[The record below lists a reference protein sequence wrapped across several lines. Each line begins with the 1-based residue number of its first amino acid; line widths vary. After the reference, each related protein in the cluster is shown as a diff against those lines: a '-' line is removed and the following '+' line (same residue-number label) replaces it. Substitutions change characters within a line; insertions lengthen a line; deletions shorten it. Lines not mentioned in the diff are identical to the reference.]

1 MKSSRLYEGRYADD
15 DCADD
20 DGPLTAFE
28 RFPMAC
34 GCPLVAAD
42 RPLLAS
48 DCAQVRRERAERE
61 EAVEAA
67 TLRAHLV
74 GRAQGADALARSEVT
89 SLVAAARRN
98 GRASAGL
105 GGGGWV
111 ASLSPAVPTTAP
123 ERLAPLGAA
132 GSCSTS
138 PAGSLATSI
147 STTGD
152 RGAADA
158 AWERFYTHG
167 GDTFLQSALM
177 TSTASKNAQQLI
189 WS

>member
-1 MKSSRLYEGRYADD
+1 M
-15 DCADD
+15 
-20 DGPLTAFE
+20 
-28 RFPMAC
+28 
-34 GCPLVAAD
+34 
-42 RPLLAS
+42 
-48 DCAQVRRERAERE
+48 RRERAERE
-61 EAVEAA
+61 EAVEGA

-89 SLVAAARRN
+89 SLVAAARRS
-98 GRASAGL
+98 GRMGAGL
-105 GGGGWV
+105 GGGGW
-111 ASLSPAVPTTAP
+111 AAPTTAP
-123 ERLAPLGAA
+123 HPERIAPLGAA

-158 AWERFYTHG
+158 AWEHPEACKCSPRRPLPTGAADAAWERFYTHG

-177 TSTASKNAQQLI
+177 TSTASKSAQELI

>member
-1 MKSSRLYEGRYADD
+1 M
-15 DCADD
+15 
-20 DGPLTAFE
+20 
-28 RFPMAC
+28 
-34 GCPLVAAD
+34 
-42 RPLLAS
+42 
-48 DCAQVRRERAERE
+48 RRERAERE
-61 EAVEAA
+61 EAVEGA

-89 SLVAAARRN
+89 SLVAAARRG
-98 GRASAGL
+98 GRMGAGL
-105 GGGGWV
+105 GGGGW
-111 ASLSPAVPTTAP
+111 AAPTTAP
-123 ERLAPLGAA
+123 HPERIAPLGAA

-177 TSTASKNAQQLI
+177 TSTASKSAQELI

>member
-1 MKSSRLYEGRYADD
+1 M
-15 DCADD
+15 
-20 DGPLTAFE
+20 
-28 RFPMAC
+28 
-34 GCPLVAAD
+34 
-42 RPLLAS
+42 
-48 DCAQVRRERAERE
+48 RRERAERE
-61 EAVEAA
+61 EAVEGA

-89 SLVAAARRN
+89 SLVAAARRS
-98 GRASAGL
+98 GRMGAGL
-105 GGGGWV
+105 GGGGW
-111 ASLSPAVPTTAP
+111 AAPTTAP
-123 ERLAPLGAA
+123 HPERIAPLGAA

-177 TSTASKNAQQLI
+177 TSTASKSAQELI

>member
-1 MKSSRLYEGRYADD
+1 MEG
-15 DCADD
+15 
-20 DGPLTAFE
+20 
-28 RFPMAC
+28 
-34 GCPLVAAD
+34 
-42 RPLLAS
+42 
-48 DCAQVRRERAERE
+48 
-61 EAVEAA
+61 A

-89 SLVAAARRN
+89 SLVAAARRS
-98 GRASAGL
+98 GRMGAGL
-105 GGGGWV
+105 GGGGW
-111 ASLSPAVPTTAP
+111 AAPTTAP
-123 ERLAPLGAA
+123 HPERIAPLGAA

-158 AWERFYTHG
+158 AWEHPEACKCSPRRPHPTGAADAAWERFYTHG

-177 TSTASKNAQQLI
+177 TSTASKSAQELI

>member
-1 MKSSRLYEGRYADD
+1 MEG
-15 DCADD
+15 
-20 DGPLTAFE
+20 
-28 RFPMAC
+28 
-34 GCPLVAAD
+34 
-42 RPLLAS
+42 
-48 DCAQVRRERAERE
+48 
-61 EAVEAA
+61 A

-89 SLVAAARRN
+89 SLVAAARRS
-98 GRASAGL
+98 GRMGAGL
-105 GGGGWV
+105 GGGGW
-111 ASLSPAVPTTAP
+111 AAPTTAP
-123 ERLAPLGAA
+123 HPERIAPLGAA

-177 TSTASKNAQQLI
+177 TSTASKSAQELI

>member
-1 MKSSRLYEGRYADD
+1 M
-15 DCADD
+15 
-20 DGPLTAFE
+20 
-28 RFPMAC
+28 
-34 GCPLVAAD
+34 
-42 RPLLAS
+42 
-48 DCAQVRRERAERE
+48 RRERAERE
-61 EAVEAA
+61 EAVEGA

-89 SLVAAARRN
+89 SLVAAARRG
-98 GRASAGL
+98 GRMGAGL
-105 GGGGWV
+105 GGGGW
-111 ASLSPAVPTTAP
+111 AAPTTAP
-123 ERLAPLGAA
+123 HPERIAPLGAA

-158 AWERFYTHG
+158 AWEHPEACKCSPRRPHPTGAADAAWERFYTHG

-177 TSTASKNAQQLI
+177 TSTASKSAQELI

>member
-1 MKSSRLYEGRYADD
+1 MEG
-15 DCADD
+15 
-20 DGPLTAFE
+20 
-28 RFPMAC
+28 
-34 GCPLVAAD
+34 
-42 RPLLAS
+42 
-48 DCAQVRRERAERE
+48 
-61 EAVEAA
+61 A

-89 SLVAAARRN
+89 SLVAAARRS
-98 GRASAGL
+98 GRMGAVL
-105 GGGGWV
+105 GGGGW
-111 ASLSPAVPTTAP
+111 AAPTTAP
-123 ERLAPLGAA
+123 HPERIAPLGAA

-147 STTGD
+147 STPGD

-177 TSTASKNAQQLI
+177 TSTASKSAQELI

>member
-1 MKSSRLYEGRYADD
+1 M
-15 DCADD
+15 
-20 DGPLTAFE
+20 
-28 RFPMAC
+28 
-34 GCPLVAAD
+34 
-42 RPLLAS
+42 
-48 DCAQVRRERAERE
+48 RRERAERE
-61 EAVEAA
+61 EAVEGA

-89 SLVAAARRN
+89 SLVAAARRS

-158 AWERFYTHG
+158 AWEHPEACKCSPRRPHPTGAADAAWERFYTHG

-177 TSTASKNAQQLI
+177 TSTASKSAQELI

>member
-1 MKSSRLYEGRYADD
+1 M
-15 DCADD
+15 
-20 DGPLTAFE
+20 
-28 RFPMAC
+28 
-34 GCPLVAAD
+34 
-42 RPLLAS
+42 
-48 DCAQVRRERAERE
+48 RRERAERE
-61 EAVEAA
+61 EAVEGA
-67 TLRAHLV
+67 TLRTHLV

-89 SLVAAARRN
+89 SLVAAARRS
-98 GRASAGL
+98 GRMGAGL
-105 GGGGWV
+105 GGGGW
-111 ASLSPAVPTTAP
+111 AAPTTAP
-123 ERLAPLGAA
+123 HPERIAPLGAA

-158 AWERFYTHG
+158 AWEHPEACKCSPRRPHPTGAADAAWERFYTHG

-177 TSTASKNAQQLI
+177 TSTASKSAQELI

>member
-1 MKSSRLYEGRYADD
+1 
-15 DCADD
+15 
-20 DGPLTAFE
+20 
-28 RFPMAC
+28 MA
-34 GCPLVAAD
+34 AH

-89 SLVAAARRN
+89 SLVAAARRS

-111 ASLSPAVPTTAP
+111 ASLSPAAPTTAP
-123 ERLAPLGAA
+123 PPERIAPLGAA

>member
-1 MKSSRLYEGRYADD
+1 M
-15 DCADD
+15 
-20 DGPLTAFE
+20 
-28 RFPMAC
+28 
-34 GCPLVAAD
+34 
-42 RPLLAS
+42 
-48 DCAQVRRERAERE
+48 RRERAERE
-61 EAVEAA
+61 EAVEGA

-89 SLVAAARRN
+89 SLVAAARRR
-98 GRASAGL
+98 GRMGAGL
-105 GGGGWV
+105 GGGGW
-111 ASLSPAVPTTAP
+111 AAPTTAP
-123 ERLAPLGAA
+123 HPERIAPLGAA

-158 AWERFYTHG
+158 AWEHPEACKCSPRRPHPTGAADAAWERFYTHG

-177 TSTASKNAQQLI
+177 TSTASKSAQELI

>member
-1 MKSSRLYEGRYADD
+1 M
-15 DCADD
+15 
-20 DGPLTAFE
+20 
-28 RFPMAC
+28 
-34 GCPLVAAD
+34 
-42 RPLLAS
+42 
-48 DCAQVRRERAERE
+48 
-61 EAVEAA
+61 EAA

-89 SLVAAARRN
+89 SLVAAARRG
-98 GRASAGL
+98 GRMGAGL
-105 GGGGWV
+105 GGGGW
-111 ASLSPAVPTTAP
+111 AAPTTAP
-123 ERLAPLGAA
+123 HPERIAPLGAA

>member
-1 MKSSRLYEGRYADD
+1 M
-15 DCADD
+15 
-20 DGPLTAFE
+20 
-28 RFPMAC
+28 
-34 GCPLVAAD
+34 
-42 RPLLAS
+42 
-48 DCAQVRRERAERE
+48 RRERAERE
-61 EAVEAA
+61 EAVEGA

-89 SLVAAARRN
+89 SLVAAARRS
-98 GRASAGL
+98 GRMGAGL
-105 GGGGWV
+105 GGGGW
-111 ASLSPAVPTTAP
+111 AAPTTAP
-123 ERLAPLGAA
+123 HPERIAPLGAA

-158 AWERFYTHG
+158 AWEHPEACKCSPRRPHPTGAADAAWERFYTHG

-177 TSTASKNAQQLI
+177 TSTASKSAQELI
-189 WS
+189 SS

>member
-1 MKSSRLYEGRYADD
+1 
-15 DCADD
+15 
-20 DGPLTAFE
+20 
-28 RFPMAC
+28 MA
-34 GCPLVAAD
+34 AH
-42 RPLLAS
+42 RPLIAS

-74 GRAQGADALARSEVT
+74 GRAQGADALARSEAT
-89 SLVAAARRN
+89 SLVAAASRS
-98 GRASAGL
+98 GRAGAGL
-105 GGGGWV
+105 GGAVVGGGWV
-111 ASLSPAVPTTAP
+111 ASISPAAPTTAP
-123 ERLAPLGAA
+123 PPERIA

-152 RGAADA
+152 RGVADA
-158 AWERFYTHG
+158 AWERFYAHG

-177 TSTASKNAQQLI
+177 TSTASKNAQQLL

>member
-1 MKSSRLYEGRYADD
+1 M
-15 DCADD
+15 
-20 DGPLTAFE
+20 
-28 RFPMAC
+28 
-34 GCPLVAAD
+34 
-42 RPLLAS
+42 
-48 DCAQVRRERAERE
+48 RRERAERE
-61 EAVEAA
+61 EAVEGA

-89 SLVAAARRN
+89 SLVAAARRS
-98 GRASAGL
+98 GRMGAGL
-105 GGGGWV
+105 GGGGW
-111 ASLSPAVPTTAP
+111 AAPTTAP
-123 ERLAPLGAA
+123 HPERIAPLGAA

-158 AWERFYTHG
+158 AWEHPEACKCSPRRPHPTGAADAAWERFYTHG

-177 TSTASKNAQQLI
+177 TSTASKSAQELI